1 MVWSYGKQNTT
12 VPAFQQILKGF
23 NGEITDTAT
32 GWQFL
37 GDGHRTYN
45 PSQRY
50 FFSEDPAG
58 DGYAFGSNNPIMNS
72 DPSGNMPKWLGK
84 VFSLANTVFSL
95 GMSISH
101 NKFCRGIGRSLIWGA
116 MAIPLGPTLMGL
128 SFSVPA
134 ALSFASTVKPTNKGL
149 QQASMMTGMIY
160 AGALF
165 VVGIAAIVT
174 GIGTTAGLIGAAEAA
189 GAVAED
195 PEILLTATIDAFQ
208 VIANPLTGY
217 VPAMDELSEVMS
229 SSEELDNSVYE
240 SASKLPTGTYD
251 NESLIEDGEEFR
263 AALERINREYLPRVQ
278 KAIFGCGRG
287 PDVVCDHE
295 GMTTFSED
303 LNQMPDF
310 PVNLNQPLE
319 EIMKTVGTNTYD
331 IILQESKGDWS
342 EVAYTALKPGGK
354 FYVIHPG
361 GGNDVDEWFSEYIDL
376 CEDLFPETGVTRYNL
391 EQVFGYKSNDGRFQG
406 VTVFTK

>member
-50 FFSEDPAG
+50 FVNEDPAG

-84 VFSLANTVFSL
+84 AFSLANNVFSL

-101 NKFCRGIGRSLIWGA
+101 NKFCRGIGRSLMWDA

-134 ALSFASTVKPTNKGL
+134 VLSFASTVKPANKSL
-149 QQASMMTGMIY
+149 QQASMMTGRVY

-174 GIGTTAGLIGAAEAA
+174 GIGATAGLIGAAEAGG

-195 PEILLTATIDAFQ
+195 PEILAAATLNASQ
-208 VIANPLTGY
+208 VIADPLSDI
-217 VPAMDELSEVMS
+217 PAMDELSEAMNS
-229 SSEELDNSVYE
+229 AEKLENSVDE
-240 SASKLPTGTYD
+240 DAVEDIMLASTSS
-251 NESLIEDGEEFR
+251 NESMAEDEDPLG
-263 AALERINREYLPRVQ
+263 ATLVRINCENISGERRAV
-278 KAIFGCGRG
+278 FVCGRG
-287 PDVVCDHE
+287 PDILCDH
-295 GMTTFSED
+295 GGVTTYSEED
-303 LNQMPDF
+303 GQLPDYHM
-310 PVNLNQPLE
+310 VLDQPTNNV
-319 EIMKTVGTNTYD
+319 ITIVGRNRYD
-331 IILQESKGDWS
+331 KILQESTKSNWL
-342 EVAYTALKPGGK
+342 EVAHAALKPGGK
-354 FYVIHPG
+354 LYVLAPG
-361 GGNDVDEWFSEYIDL
+361 SENDAEEWLDNYM
-376 CEDLFPETGVTRYNL
+376 
-391 EQVFGYKSNDGRFQG
+391 EQGEEMFRNVNY
-406 VTVFTK
+406 